1 MNKRCGDFDRVN
13 KVLYDCAIMRNHAVL
28 NPHIHVNTIA
38 YSTDTVHCSLYQDKR
53 RPTSCRLVS
62 ALLSVHC
69 GAHVLVIITE
79 PNIAVQPISIVAKQ
93 LSPIIASTDKACP
106 ARHTK
111 HAQQNRQS
119 MPSRTDRACSA
130 DQAKHAQQSMP
141 SWTDRACSA
150 DPAKHAQQ
158 DIQSM
163 LSRPGKAWAAGGPPG
178 TWK

>member
-1 MNKRCGDFDRVN
+1 MNKWMDGWMNKRCGDFDRVN
-13 KVLYDCAIMRNHAVL
+13 KVLYDCAIMSNHAVL

-119 MPSRTDRACSA
+119 MPSRTDRACPA
-130 DQAKHAQQSMP
+130 GQTQHDQQTRQSMGSRRPTWNLEVMSKCFFMSVP
-141 SWTDRACSA
+141 ST
-150 DPAKHAQQ
+150 
-158 DIQSM
+158 
-163 LSRPGKAWAAGGPPG
+163 
-178 TWK
+178 